1 MRRTWQRYHL
11 ARPEFAFLLEPPPPN
26 EWVAIDCET
35 TGLNRRTDEIIA
47 IGAVRIVG
55 QRILTSQRLELLVRP
70 DKEVPADS
78 VRIHRLR
85 SRDVAQGLP
94 LDEAMRQLLHFIGS
108 RPLVGY
114 YLEFDVAM
122 LNRAVWP
129 LLGMGL
135 PQQRLEVSAMYY
147 EYKFSAPRLPMRRC
161 RFRSAPAAPGSPRGP
176 WRPALRS
183 STENSQMP
191 TKPIVIENSA
201 GEVYGNSA
209 EPFGLPSVA
218 SHTDGD
224 TTVSATEE
232 IRPRKP
238 PTTAPLVVQSFHS
251 TLMKSTGKL
260 ADAAIA
266 KASDTM
272 KAMFCFSKAMPS
284 TTATMPNAMVV
295 MRETLQFGGAVGL
308 ALLDHGGVEVVRHR
322 RGAGQR
328 QAGHHR
334 QDGREGHRRDEAQE
348 HVAAHRVGQVD
359 GGHVAAAQQRALGI
373 RNSGL
378 VSTKVMAPKPMM
390 KVRR

>member
-122 LNRAVWP
+122 LNRAGWP

-147 EYKFSAPRLPMRRC
+147 EYKFKQLPPYQQFDNAHIDL
-161 RFRSAPAAPGSPRGP
+161 RFA
-176 WRPALRS
+176 
-183 STENSQMP
+183 
-191 TKPIVIENSA
+191 
-201 GEVYGNSA
+201 
-209 EPFGLPSVA
+209 
-218 SHTDGD
+218 
-224 TTVSATEE
+224 
-232 IRPRKP
+232 
-238 PTTAPLVVQSFHS
+238 
-251 TLMKSTGKL
+251 TLM
-260 ADAAIA
+260 D
-266 KASDTM
+266 D
-272 KAMFCFSKAMPS
+272 
-284 TTATMPNAMVV
+284 
-295 MRETLQFGGAVGL
+295 L
-308 ALLDHGGVEVVRHR
+308 ALP
-322 RGAGQR
+322 QR
-328 QAGHHR
+328 
-334 QDGREGHRRDEAQE
+334 EA
-348 HVAAHRVGQVD
+348 HD
-359 GGHVAAAQQRALGI
+359 AL
-373 RNSGL
+373 NDA
-378 VSTKVMAPKPMM
+378 VMAAMAFVKL
-390 KVRR
+390 RQLQGQ